1 MEKRNYTT
9 VSGDKSVSIE
19 INNLAQQAN
28 GSVLAKMGDTTVLV
42 TATAGQNDRFDIDYF
57 PLSVDYEEKFYA
69 AGKIYGSRFV
79 RREGRASENAI
90 LVGRLIDRTLRPL
103 FNSHLRREIQVIVTC
118 LSLDEDNDPDILGI
132 LGASTALS
140 LSNIPWGGPVAAVRI
155 GYTATGEFI
164 VNPTFSQREGLVL
177 DMVVS
182 GNRNKINML
191 EGGARE
197 CSEEIIGRAMEIA
210 QTEINKLI
218 DFQETIIAKEAKP
231 KMVIP
236 LAELSLEKIAII
248 KNFLNGKLEPAI
260 FNYDGNKRLNHE
272 LLKTIEDNLY
282 TYLIEEEKWSS
293 DDLKLVG
300 IYIEEE
306 INNLVH
312 KKAIEEEKRPDG
324 RKLTEIRPIEIAL
337 DILPRAHG
345 SALFMRGETHVLSVI
360 TLGAP
365 GDELT
370 IQGMEITGTKK
381 FIHHYN
387 FPPYCS
393 GETGPMRGPGRREI
407 GHGALAEKGVL
418 PMIPAT
424 ETFPYTIRAV
434 SEVLSSNGS
443 TSMASTCATS
453 LALMAAGVP
462 IKELVGGVACGM
474 MSDATGKYKLL
485 TDIQGPEDHHGDMD
499 FKVSGTRNGVNAI
512 QMDVKVDGVSVAIL
526 KEAFANSCR
535 ARLEVLD
542 KMYQVITEPRK
553 ELSPLAPRIYTLH
566 INPELI
572 GGLIGPGGKNINQI
586 IKETETTIDIEEDGT
601 IYITALDKAG
611 ADKAIL
617 MITNSTKTY
626 NEGDVVEGKVSQI
639 KDFGAIVDLDSN
651 HDGLLHISEM
661 APWHVNNVTDVV
673 NLGDVIK
680 VRIKKVENGKLSLSM
695 KEFNTMPEPANNG
708 TAPSS
713 YSARPRRDF
722 GRTDRRPPR
731 RNY

>member
-9 VSGDKSVSIE
+9 TSGDKSINIE
-19 INNLAQQAN
+19 FNNMAQQAN
-28 GSVLAKMGDTTVLV
+28 GSVVAKMGETTILI
-42 TATAGQNDRFDIDYF
+42 TATAGQNDRFELDYF

-103 FNSHLRREIQVIVTC
+103 FNSHLRREVQVIVTC
-118 LSLDEDNDPDILGI
+118 LSLDENNDPDILGI
-132 LGASTALS
+132 LGASVALS
-140 LSNIPWGGPVAAVRI
+140 VSNIPWNGPVAAVRI
-155 GYTATGEFI
+155 GYTAAGEFI
-164 VNPTFSQREGLVL
+164 VNPTSSERENLVL

-182 GNRNKINML
+182 GNRNKVNML

-197 CSEEIIGRAMEIA
+197 CSEEIIGRALEIA
-210 QTEINKLI
+210 QEEINKLI
-218 DFQETIIAKEAKP
+218 DFQEDLIKKEVKP
-231 KMVIP
+231 KMILP
-236 LAELSLEKIAII
+236 LAELPVEKSAII
-248 KNFLNGKLEPAI
+248 KKFLNDKLESAI
-260 FNYDGNKRLNHE
+260 FNYDGNRRLNHE
-272 LLKTIEDNLY
+272 QLKTVEDSLFA
-282 TYLIEEEKWSS
+282 YLIEEEKWSS
-293 DDLKLVG
+293 DDLKLVD

-324 RKLTEIRPIEIAL
+324 RKLTEIRPIEVSL

-381 FIHHYN
+381 FFHHYN

-407 GHGALAEKGVL
+407 GHGALAEKGVS
-418 PMIPAT
+418 PMIPTT
-424 ETFPYTIRAV
+424 ESFPYTIRAV

-443 TSMASTCATS
+443 TSMAATCATS

-512 QMDVKVDGVSVAIL
+512 QMDVKVDGVNIEIL
-526 KEAFANSCR
+526 KEAFANSHR

-542 KMYQVITEPRK
+542 IMYQVITEPRK

-566 INPELI
+566 ISPEVI
-572 GGLIGPGGKNINQI
+572 GSLIGPGGKNINQI

-601 IYITALDKAG
+601 IYVTAVDKEG

-617 MITNSTKTY
+617 MINNSTKTY
-626 NEGDVVEGKVSQI
+626 SEGDIVEGKVSQI
-639 KDFGAIVDLDSN
+639 KDFGAIVDLDAN

-673 NLGDVIK
+673 KLGDTIK
-680 VRIKKVENGKLSLSM
+680 VRVKKVENGKLSLSM
-695 KEFNTMPEPANNG
+695 KEFNTMPEPENNAS
-708 TAPSS
+708 APSS
-713 YSARPRRDF
+713 YMARPHRDF
-722 GRTDRRPPR
+722 GGNGSRPPR

>member
-9 VSGDKSVSIE
+9 TSGDKSINIE
-19 INNLAQQAN
+19 FNNMAQQAN
-28 GSVLAKMGDTTVLV
+28 GSVIAKMGETTILV
-42 TATAGQNDRFDIDYF
+42 TATSGQNDRFELDYF

-103 FNSHLRREIQVIVTC
+103 FNSHLRREVQIIVTC
-118 LSLDEDNDPDILGI
+118 LSLDENNDPDILGI
-132 LGASTALS
+132 LGASVALS
-140 LSNIPWGGPVAAVRI
+140 ISNIPWDGPVAAVRI
-155 GYTATGEFI
+155 GYTAAGEFI
-164 VNPTFSQREGLVL
+164 VNPTFSERENLVL

-182 GNRNKINML
+182 GNRNKVNML

-197 CSEEIIGRAMEIA
+197 CSEEIIGRALEIA
-210 QTEINKLI
+210 QEEINKLI
-218 DFQETIIAKEAKP
+218 DFQEDLIKKEAKP
-231 KMVIP
+231 KMILP
-236 LAELSLEKIAII
+236 LAELPVEKSAII
-248 KNFLNGKLEPAI
+248 KKFLNDKLESAI
-260 FNYDGNKRLNHE
+260 FNYDGNRRLNHE
-272 LLKTIEDNLY
+272 QLKTVEDSLFA
-282 TYLIEEEKWSS
+282 YLIEEEKWSG
-293 DDLKLVG
+293 DDLKLVD

-324 RKLTEIRPIEIAL
+324 RKLTEIRPIEVSL

-407 GHGALAEKGVL
+407 GHGALAEKGVF
-418 PMIPAT
+418 PMIPTA
-424 ETFPYTIRAV
+424 EIFPYTIRAV

-443 TSMASTCATS
+443 TSMAATCATS

-512 QMDVKVDGVSVAIL
+512 QMDVKVNGVSIEIL
-526 KEAFANSCR
+526 KEAFANSHR

-542 KMYQVITEPRK
+542 TMYQVITEPRK

-566 INPELI
+566 ISPEVI
-572 GGLIGPGGKNINQI
+572 GSLIGPGGKNINQI

-601 IYITALDKAG
+601 IYVTAVDKEG

-617 MITNSTKTY
+617 MINNSTKTY
-626 NEGDVVEGKVSQI
+626 SEGDIVEGKVSQI
-639 KDFGAIVDLDSN
+639 KDFGAIVDLDAN

-673 NLGDVIK
+673 KLGDIIK
-680 VRIKKVENGKLSLSM
+680 VRVKKVENGKLSLSM
-695 KEFNTMPEPANNG
+695 KEFNTMPEPENNAS
-708 TAPSS
+708 APSS
-713 YSARPRRDF
+713 YMARPHRDF
-722 GRTDRRPPR
+722 GGNGSRPPR

>member
-9 VSGDKSVSIE
+9 TSGGKSINLE
-19 INNLAQQAN
+19 INNMAQQAN
-28 GSVLAKMGDTTVLV
+28 GSLIAKMGETTILV
-42 TATAGQNDRFDIDYF
+42 TTTAGSNDRFELDYF

-79 RREGRASENAI
+79 RREGRASENAV

-103 FNSHLRREIQVIVTC
+103 FNGHLRREVQIIVTC
-118 LSLDEDNDPDILGI
+118 LSLDEENDPDILGI
-132 LGASTALS
+132 LGASAALS
-140 LSNIPWGGPVAAVRI
+140 ISNIPWSGPVAAVRI
-155 GYTATGEFI
+155 GYTSEGEFI
-164 VNPTFSQREGLVL
+164 VNPAFSERDSLIL

-182 GNRNKINML
+182 GNRNKVNML
-191 EGGARE
+191 EGGAKE
-197 CSEEIIGRAMEIA
+197 CSEEIIGRGMEIA
-210 QTEINKLI
+210 QEEINKLI
-218 DFQETIIAKEAKP
+218 DFQEELIKAEAKP
-231 KMVIP
+231 KLILP
-236 LAELSLEKIAII
+236 LAELPLEKAAVI
-248 KNFLNGKLEPAI
+248 KNFLNDKLESAI
-260 FNYDGNKRLNHE
+260 FNYDGNRRLNHE
-272 LLKTIEDNLY
+272 QLKTIEDSLY
-282 TYLIEEEKWSS
+282 THLIEEEKWGS
-293 DDLKLVG
+293 DDLKLID

-312 KKAIEEEKRPDG
+312 RKAIEEEKRPDG
-324 RKLTEIRPIEIAL
+324 RSLTEIRPIEISL

-407 GHGALAEKGVL
+407 GHGALAEKGVF
-418 PMIPAT
+418 PMIPTT
-424 ETFPYTIRAV
+424 ENFPYTIRAV

-512 QMDVKVDGVSVAIL
+512 QMDVKVDGVSVEIL
-526 KEAFANSCR
+526 KEAFANSHR
-535 ARLEVLD
+535 ARLEVLE
-542 KMYQVITEPRK
+542 KMYQVISEPRK

-566 INPELI
+566 INPEVI
-572 GGLIGPGGKNINQI
+572 GSLIGPGGKNINQI

-601 IYITALDKAG
+601 VYVTAVDKDG

-617 MITNSTKTY
+617 MINNSTKSY
-626 NEGDVVEGKVSQI
+626 SEGDIVEGKVSQI
-639 KDFGAIVDLDSN
+639 KDFGAIVDLDAN

-673 NLGDVIK
+673 KIGDAIK
-680 VRIKKVENGKLSLSM
+680 VRVKKVENGKLSLSM

-708 TAPSS
+708 SAPSS
-713 YSARPRRDF
+713 YTPRPHRDF
-722 GRTDRRPPR
+722 GGSGSRPPR

>member
-9 VSGDKSVSIE
+9 TSGNKPISIE
-19 INNLAQQAN
+19 INNMAQQAS
-28 GSVLAKMGDTTVLV
+28 GSVLAKMGETTILV
-42 TATAGQNDRFDIDYF
+42 TATAGQNDRFEIDYF
-57 PLSVDYEEKFYA
+57 PLSVEYEEKFYA

-103 FNSHLRREIQVIVTC
+103 FNGHLRREVQIIVTC
-118 LSLDEDNDPDILGI
+118 LSLDEENDPDILGI
-132 LGASTALS
+132 LGASAALS
-140 LSNIPWGGPVAAVRI
+140 ISNIPWDGPVAAVRI
-155 GYTATGEFI
+155 GYTAAGEFI
-164 VNPTFSQREGLVL
+164 VNPAFPQREGLVL

-191 EGGARE
+191 EGGAKE
-197 CSEEIIGRAMEIA
+197 CSEEIIGKAMEMA
-210 QTEINKLI
+210 QEEINKLI
-218 DFQETIIAKEAKP
+218 DFQEDLIKKEAKP
-231 KMVIP
+231 KLTLP
-236 LAELSLEKIAII
+236 LAELPIERAGVI

-260 FNYDGNKRLNHE
+260 FNYDGNRRLNNE
-272 LLKTIEDNLY
+272 QLKTLEDGLY
-282 TYLIEEEKWSS
+282 THLKEEEWSG
-293 DDLKLVG
+293 DDLKLVS
-300 IYIEEE
+300 IYIEDE

-312 KKAIEEEKRPDG
+312 QKAIEEEKRPDG
-324 RKLTEIRPIEIAL
+324 RKLTEIRPIEVAL

-407 GHGALAEKGVL
+407 GHGALAEKGVF
-418 PMIPAT
+418 PMIPTT
-424 ETFPYTIRAV
+424 ENFPYTIRAV

-474 MSDATGKYKLL
+474 MSDVSGKYKLL

-512 QMDVKVDGVSVAIL
+512 QMDVKVDGVSVDIL
-526 KEAFANSCR
+526 KEAFANSHR
-535 ARLEVLD
+535 ARLEVLE
-542 KMYQVITEPRK
+542 KMYQVISEPRK

-566 INPELI
+566 INPEVI
-572 GGLIGPGGKNINQI
+572 GSLIGPGGKNINQI

-601 IYITALDKAG
+601 VYVTALDKVG

-617 MITNSTKTY
+617 MITNSTKSY
-626 NEGDVVEGKVSQI
+626 SEGDIVEGKVSQI

-673 NLGDVIK
+673 KLGDIVKVKIK
-680 VRIKKVENGKLSLSM
+680 RVENGKLSLSM
-695 KEFNTMPEPANNG
+695 KEFNTTPEPENNG
-708 TAPSS
+708 SAPSS
-713 YSARPRRDF
+713 YVPRPHRDF
-722 GRTDRRPPR
+722 GGNNGRPPR
-731 RNY
+731 RSY